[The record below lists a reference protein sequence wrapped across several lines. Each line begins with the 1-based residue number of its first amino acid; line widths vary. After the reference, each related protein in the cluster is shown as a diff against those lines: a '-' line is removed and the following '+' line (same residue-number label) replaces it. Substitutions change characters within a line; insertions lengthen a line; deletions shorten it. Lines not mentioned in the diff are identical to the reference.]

1 MKKFL
6 LALLAVMSLTV
17 SVAAANPVRIAR
29 LPIIFHD
36 ATPDRDTCAVLEM
49 KIARAVAVP
58 MNKTRKVAEFIP
70 TKISTEA
77 LSDIWQRLRAKNGR
91 PNPSEAIRL
100 LAREIDADIIVC
112 PVLLQYRQQ
121 VTNAVNSHDTIM
133 NSNVRAA
140 MIVYDRRTDNL
151 IDKKAAQVY
160 HDSYHPLGTAS
171 ALAKICFDNVIEET
185 DLRRLIRAIR

>member
-6 LALLAVMSLTV
+6 IALLAVMSLMV
-17 SVAAANPVRIAR
+17 SVAAASPVRIAR
-29 LPIIFHD
+29 LPIIFHN

-58 MNKTRKVAEFIP
+58 MNKTLKVAEFIP

-77 LSDIWQRLRAKNGR
+77 LSNIWQRLRANNGR

-112 PVLLQYRQQ
+112 PVLLQYSQQ
-121 VTNAVNSHDTIM
+121 ITNAVNSHDTIM

-185 DLRRLIRAIR
+185 NLRRLIRAIR

>member
-6 LALLAVMSLTV
+6 LALLVVMTLTV
-17 SVAAANPVRIAR
+17 SVAAASPVRIAR

-36 ATPDRDTCAVLEM
+36 ATPDKDTCAVLEM

-58 MNKTRKVAEFIP
+58 MNKTLKVAEFIP
-70 TKISTEA
+70 TKISTKA

-91 PNPSEAIRL
+91 PNPAEAIRL
-100 LAREIDADIIVC
+100 LAREIDADIVVC

-121 VTNAVNSHDTIM
+121 ITNAVNHDTIM

-185 DLRRLIRAIR
+185 NLRRLIRAIK

>member
-6 LALLAVMSLTV
+6 IVLLAVMSLMV
-17 SVAAANPVRIAR
+17 SVAAASPVRIAR

-58 MNKTRKVAEFIP
+58 RNKTLKVAEFIP

-77 LSDIWQRLRAKNGR
+77 LKDIWQRLRAKNGR
-91 PNPSEAIRL
+91 PNPAEAIRL
-100 LAREIDADIIVC
+100 LAHEIDADIVVC
-112 PVLLQYRQQ
+112 PVLLQYSQQ
-121 VTNAVNSHDTIM
+121 ITNAVNHDTIM

-185 DLRRLIRAIR
+185 NLRSLIRAIR

>member
-17 SVAAANPVRIAR
+17 SVAAASPVRIAR

-36 ATPDRDTCAVLEM
+36 ATPDKDTCAVLEM

-58 MNKTRKVAEFIP
+58 MNKTLKVAEFIP

-112 PVLLQYRQQ
+112 PVLLQYSQQ
-121 VTNAVNSHDTIM
+121 ITNAVNSHDTIM

-171 ALAKICFDNVIEET
+171 ALAKICFDNVIEKT
-185 DLRRLIRAIR
+185 NLRSLIRAIK

>member
-6 LALLAVMSLTV
+6 IALLAVMSLMV
-17 SVAAANPVRIAR
+17 SVAAASPVRIAR
-29 LPIIFHD
+29 LPIIFHN

-58 MNKTRKVAEFIP
+58 MNKTLKVAEFIP

-77 LSDIWQRLRAKNGR
+77 LSNIWQRLRANNGR

-100 LAREIDADIIVC
+100 LAREIDADIVVC
-112 PVLLQYRQQ
+112 PVLLQYSQQ
-121 VTNAVNSHDTIM
+121 ITNAVNHDTIM

-185 DLRRLIRAIR
+185 NLRSLIRAIR

>member
-6 LALLAVMSLTV
+6 IALLAVMSLMV
-17 SVAAANPVRIAR
+17 SVAAASPVRIAR
-29 LPIIFHD
+29 LPIIFHN

-58 MNKTRKVAEFIP
+58 MNNTLKVAEFIP

-77 LSDIWQRLRAKNGR
+77 LSNIWQRLRANNGR

-100 LAREIDADIIVC
+100 LAREIDADIVVC
-112 PVLLQYRQQ
+112 PVLLQYSQQ
-121 VTNAVNSHDTIM
+121 ITNAVNHDTIM

-185 DLRRLIRAIR
+185 NLRSLIRAIR